1 MGHASFNHMALQR
14 LLETGMA
21 DKRPTYGLEYCA
33 MTSVDL
39 HGAMLRSALEEAE
52 IARD

>member
-1 MGHASFNHMALQR
+1 
-14 LLETGMA
+14 
-21 DKRPTYGLEYCA
+21 LEYCA

-52 IARD
+52 RRI